1 MTQAPSMEHSYIL
14 RGIDPQLWRAVKRK
28 AQDEGRDIKTILL
41 RLLPLYTRFGLETLE
56 RRVTRKG

>member
-1 MTQAPSMEHSYIL
+1 MSHTYLL
-14 RGIDPQLWRAVKRK
+14 RGIDPVLWRAVKTK
-28 AQDEGRDIKTILL
+28 ALDEGRDIKTILL